1 VTNGVQDISLAF
13 EKGDPSEMNKPPRKP
28 SEPMFDKRML
38 QQVVI
43 SAFVIAATVTAVWYY
58 LLEVNHYSILDARSI
73 VMLLMV
79 LFQNMHVLNCRNE
92 SITIFKIP
100 FSNNYLLI
108 ASILFAQLLH
118 IGVSHVHLLA
128 EVLSLTPYTLEV
140 WGQMMMLSLV
150 IVVVM
155 ELYKVITKP
164 KITL

>member
-1 VTNGVQDISLAF
+1 
-13 EKGDPSEMNKPPRKP
+13 
-28 SEPMFDKRML
+28 
-38 QQVVI
+38 
-43 SAFVIAATVTAVWYY
+43 VWYY

-118 IGVSHVHLLA
+118 IGVSHVPLLA

-155 ELYKVITKP
+155 EIYKVITKP